1 MPGALARYDDLMTE
15 AEVCRR
21 YPHLLSEKELRG
33 ARQRKEIS
41 FVSGKRG
48 MALYHP
54 DDVAAYLQGKESPCR
69 RDCGSMADIGSAE
82 RTTPISSMPTGTTS
96 EQDQHVA
103 ALLARKYSPKRK
115 GDSSPSSDRRSV
127 TAPDL
132 QIVS

>member
-1 MPGALARYDDLMTE
+1 MPNALARYDDLITE

-21 YPHLLSEKELRG
+21 YHHLLSEKELRG
-33 ARQRKEIS
+33 ARQREEIA

-48 MALYHP
+48 MVLYHP
-54 DDVAAYLQGKESPCR
+54 DDVAAYLQRKESPCR
-69 RDCGSMADIGSAE
+69 RDCGNTADTGSDE
-82 RTTPISSMPTGTTS
+82 RTTPTSSTPTGTTS
-96 EQDQHVA
+96 DQDQRVA

-115 GDSSPSSDRRSV
+115 NNSSPSSDRPSV